1 MHNVPDGDLLRYFK
15 RFVRGFGGFIFARS
29 MTYSDGADETV
40 PELKLIIEDPENGDY
55 VKLRGGSDEEEEE
68 SPAGCWIGSV
78 TSVWF
83 WVKLISLV
91 AFLGLLAF
99 VIIKWIAPFLIEK
112 VCFFQESLMLFFF

>member
-1 MHNVPDGDLLRYFK
+1 MEIMYRYATNK
-15 RFVRGFGGFIFARS
+15 MVH
-29 MTYSDGADETV
+29 
-40 PELKLIIEDPENGDY
+40 ELKLKMEDLVNGDY